1 MFKKFRLFLYWRK
14 IINNNRSLIKNKFS
28 LRKDFACRLYTVIN
42 VPEELVGD
50 SYSLRKSDIDTI
62 TKNYVESYTQDVSKW
77 FNENGLTELYR
88 VYEIRKVEKYSWL
101 LVLGFSQFETN
112 KFYNR
117 LYYVFLPSLVLI
129 SIMMLFLL

>member
-14 IINNNRSLIKNKFS
+14 IINNNRALIKNKFS

-101 LVLGFSQFETN
+101 
-112 KFYNR
+112 K
-117 LYYVFLPSLVLI
+117 
-129 SIMMLFLL
+129 

>member
-1 MFKKFRLFLYWRK
+1 MFKKFRLFLYWRST
-14 IINNNRSLIKNKFS
+14 IHRNINLIKNKFS

-50 SYSLRKSDIDTI
+50 SYSLRKSDVDII

-77 FNENGLTELYR
+77 LNENGLTELYK

-101 LVLGFSQFETN
+101 IVIGFSQFETN

-117 LYYVFLPSLVLI
+117 LYYVFIPLVVILSLALLLI
-129 SIMMLFLL
+129 